1 MMPISKAVCII
12 SCGILL
18 GLGLSGNAALA
29 AHDMKA
35 GHSGERI
42 GGQAG
47 LGYEQGTRASMHAQ
61 AGERIGGQAGLG
73 YQQPKSEPVHHAR
86 PGERIG
92 GQAGLG

>member
-1 MMPISKAVCII
+1 MTPFSKTVCVI
-12 SCGILL
+12 SCGILM
-18 GLGLSGNAALA
+18 GLGLSYNAALA
-29 AHDMKA
+29 AQEMKA
-35 GHSGERI
+35 NQSGERI

-47 LGYEQGTRASMHAQ
+47 LGYEQGKREPVHAQ

-73 YQQPKSEPVHHAR
+73 YEQVKSEVIHAQ